1 MVHDHDTDPNSAAAR
16 EPLLSMKSV
25 SLVALPWLLHNKRV
39 LEKVKNINSQPSL
52 LGSFFQAAAASRLG
66 LTMIIK
72 KRRLGKILSELSNSN
87 SGVAEQFKQTVMN
100 KANRFSSNSNEFLES
115 YEKLLDA
122 AIKELED
129 KRKGGLD
136 SSAAGSEHSS

>member
-1 MVHDHDTDPNSAAAR
+1 
-16 EPLLSMKSV
+16 
-25 SLVALPWLLHNKRV
+25 
-39 LEKVKNINSQPSL
+39 
-52 LGSFFQAAAASRLG
+52 
-66 LTMIIK
+66 MIIK